1 MYHREL
7 LPKLYESFCCSGGP
21 SSRPAQAHDKV
32 VTKKKKLLRRKS
44 AGSSDCSMQVNEFV
58 TKKKIPALGKRGSLR
73 SSSFGGVGCSSS
85 VILQKPLRYGNIRNR
100 LVTNLRLVK
109 ANEFKHKSR
118 IFL

>member
-1 MYHREL
+1 MYRHEL
-7 LPKLYESFCCSGGP
+7 LPKLHACIICTLSINNHFFCSGGP

-85 VILQKPLRYGNIRNR
+85 VILQKPLRYGNIKN
-100 LVTNLRLVK
+100 
-109 ANEFKHKSR
+109 A
-118 IFL
+118 IFFDH